1 MQSIKKVVDENPKTG
16 MFVLGVVCALLLV
29 LMLSYV
35 MKSES
40 LKNAA
45 RAPPEAA
52 FLFGG
57 AGPAEHAFGTDP
69 QQASKDPRFHAE
81 HMDQPD
87 HVNVA
92 VPAPSAVP
100 PTAQMTKT
108 DNSKHADDNDSKATS
123 HMLTRG
129 SVDRSVHDSS
139 RNRYLGLSALGAAD
153 YEGYVYKG
161 NVLSDEQGELTA
173 TVYGISESPWN

>member
-1 MQSIKKVVDENPKTG
+1 MSGFKKVIDENPMTC
-16 MFVLGVVCALLLV
+16 MFVLGVVCALFLV
-29 LMLSYV
+29 LLLSHF

-40 LKNAA
+40 LKNAT
-45 RAPPEAA
+45 RVPPEAA

-81 HMDQPD
+81 AMDQPD
-87 HVNVA
+87 TVNVA

-100 PTAQMTKT
+100 PTAGMTKT
-108 DNSKHADDNDSKATS
+108 TEVVHADDNDSKATS

-129 SVDRSVHDSS
+129 SVDRSAHDSS

-173 TVYGISESPWN
+173 TIYGISESPWN